1 MLQSFEI
8 KVKSKIDKK
17 FNDPILMNTWEL
29 RYNFYKFFENFKQ
42 NDKLT

>member
-29 RYNFYKFFENFKQ
+29 RYKKFFENFKQ
-42 NDKLT
+42 NDKLL